1 MKQFWGKKELI
12 LLEISPKA
20 ILVLQPKSNLLLFSP
35 SVLNLKL
42 SDDNSDTKIYLKEER
57 FALAYRTKLC
67 KCRWRAASLER
78 TDLI

>member
-42 SDDNSDTKIYLKEER
+42 SGDNLDTKIYLKEER
-57 FALAYRTKLC
+57 LLWGTEQSSVNADGELRVWKG
-67 KCRWRAASLER
+67 R
-78 TDLI
+78 I